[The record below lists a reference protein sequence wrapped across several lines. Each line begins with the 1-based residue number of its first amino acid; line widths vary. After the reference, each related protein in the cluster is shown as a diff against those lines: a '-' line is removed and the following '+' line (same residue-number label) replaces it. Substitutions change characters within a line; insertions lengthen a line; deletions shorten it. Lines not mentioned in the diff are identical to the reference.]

1 MKSGKKSL
9 RHWLRDL
16 HRDMGYFAVGM
27 SLVYALSGFFLSHK
41 NVFSATRTET
51 VEFKLAAGLELL
63 DFREAVDRET
73 DVDLTYSRQKGE
85 YISFFF
91 EGGEGDYHIPSG
103 QVHYE
108 SYSRRGLMLFIN
120 QLHLN
125 QRKGWVAVADVFSF
139 LLVFLALSGL
149 VMVRGRKGFLKRG
162 IWFMLL
168 GFVLILIFVWI
179 Q

>member
-1 MKSGKKSL
+1 
-9 RHWLRDL
+9 
-16 HRDMGYFAVGM
+16 M

-41 NVFSATRTET
+41 NVFSATRTER
-51 VEFKLAAGLELL
+51 VEFELAAGMDLEE
-63 DFREAVDRET
+63 FRVRMDLET
-73 DVDLTYSRQKGE
+73 EVDLTHSREKGE

-103 QVHYE
+103 EVHYE

-139 LLVFLALSGL
+139 LLIFLALSGL

>member
-1 MKSGKKSL
+1 MRSGKKSL
-9 RHWLRDL
+9 RQWLREL
-16 HRDMGYFAVGM
+16 HRDIGYFAVGM

-41 NVFSATRTET
+41 NVFTATRTESA
-51 VEFKLAAGLELL
+51 ELSLATGMDLSE
-63 DFREAVDRET
+63 FRETMDSES
-73 DVDLTYSRQKGE
+73 DVDLTHSRLKGE
-85 YISFFF
+85 YISFYF
-91 EGGEGDYHIPSG
+91 EGGEGDYHVPTG
-103 QVHYE
+103 RVQYE
-108 SYSRRGLMLFIN
+108 RYFRRGLMLFIN

-149 VMVRGRKGFLKRG
+149 VMVRGRKGFLTRG

-168 GFVLILIFVWI
+168 GFILILIFIWI

>member
-1 MKSGKKSL
+1 
-9 RHWLRDL
+9 
-16 HRDMGYFAVGM
+16 MGYFAVGM

-41 NVFSATRTET
+41 NVFSATRTEST
-51 VEFKLAAGLELL
+51 ELHFSPGMDFKG
-63 DFREAVDRET
+63 FREAMDRET
-73 DVDLTYSRQKGE
+73 DVQLTNSREKGE

-103 QVHYE
+103 KVQYK
-108 SYSRRGLMLFIN
+108 SYSRRGLVLFIN

-125 QRKGWVAVADVFSF
+125 QRKGWVALADVFSF

-149 VMVRGRKGFLKRG
+149 VMVKGKKGFLKRG

-168 GFVLILIFVWI
+168 GFMLILIFVWI
-179 Q
+179 K

>member
-1 MKSGKKSL
+1 MRSSKKNL
-9 RHWLRDL
+9 RQWLWDL
-16 HRDMGYFAVGM
+16 HRDIGYFAVGM

-41 NVFSATRTET
+41 DTFSATRTVT
-51 VEFKLAAGLELL
+51 VDFELTAGLDLP
-63 DFREAVDRET
+63 DFIET
-73 DVDLTYSRQKGE
+73 MDKETAVDLTHSREKGE

-91 EGGEGDYHIPSG
+91 EGGEGDYHIPTG
-103 QVHYE
+103 QVRYE

-168 GFVLILIFVWI
+168 GFVLILTFIWI